1 MLYIYIYTRCAR
13 ALIRTAQCRAERS
26 GAEPSG
32 AVCSSLAAGNAQT
45 HASLPRDQTAN
56 TVGLPLHCDN
66 SLIARKDTRRVEHT
80 TANPLCQ
87 PTRFPLLSMRKRERE
102 RGASLSG
109 RERLGESDKRGKKE
123 RSGREEGGLHTGREK
138 K

>member
-1 MLYIYIYTRCAR
+1 MPAR
-13 ALIRTAQCRAERS
+13 SFARHRAERS

-32 AVCSSLAAGNAQT
+32 AVCSSPAAGNAQT

-66 SLIARKDTRRVEHT
+66 SLIARKDTRRVEHDR
-80 TANPLCQ
+80 ADLSSVNQ
-87 PTRFPLLSMRKRERE
+87 PVSLFFPRERE

-123 RSGREEGGLHTGREK
+123 RGREEEEDCILGERK
-138 K
+138 KGYVRLAPV